1 MNELDTPAVTIDLD
15 LMEANIARLQQYLD
29 AHGLANRPHIK
40 THKVPAIARQQI
52 AAGAVGLTCQKLGE
66 AEVMAAEGP
75 TDLFL
80 PYNLVGEAKLE
91 RLAALM
97 SRAAISVTADSMV
110 VATGLSR
117 AAQTAGRPLTVLVE
131 CDLGARRCGVQSPDE
146 AAALARAIARLD
158 GLHFGGLMTYPNRA
172 GLDEFVDAT
181 RSRLA
186 ADGLAI
192 ERVSGGG
199 SACMWQ
205 AHTYS
210 TLTEHR
216 AGMYLFGDRSLMT
229 AGAVPLEHCAFGV
242 RTTVVSRPT
251 PNRVIVDA
259 GSKTLSSDTLGLNG
273 FGYIR
278 EYPEAHITALSE
290 EHGHA
295 DFSACAKRPEI
306 GEIITIIPNHC
317 CPVVNLAND
326 INGLRR
332 GAVEVIWQ
340 VAARGRVL

>member
-1 MNELDTPAVTIDLD
+1 
-15 LMEANIARLQQYLD
+15 
-29 AHGLANRPHIK
+29 
-40 THKVPAIARQQI
+40 
-52 AAGAVGLTCQKLGE
+52 
-66 AEVMAAEGP
+66 
-75 TDLFL
+75 
-80 PYNLVGEAKLE
+80 
-91 RLAALM
+91 
-97 SRAAISVTADSMV
+97 
-110 VATGLSR
+110 
-117 AAQTAGRPLTVLVE
+117 
-131 CDLGARRCGVQSPDE
+131 
-146 AAALARAIARLD
+146 
-158 GLHFGGLMTYPNRA
+158 
-172 GLDEFVDAT
+172 
-181 RSRLA
+181 
-186 ADGLAI
+186 
-192 ERVSGGG
+192 
-199 SACMWQ
+199 
-205 AHTYS
+205 
-210 TLTEHR
+210 
-216 AGMYLFGDRSLMT
+216 MYLFGDRSLMT